1 MSLEVSNKL
10 TRMLREVAQDAMRKA
25 IMECSKEYGFSEEE
39 ALRKLNVENLRIR
52 GKGKKVK
59 EGKLEGKLEGE
70 KSKYPLPYNNEYEE
84 KCCEAVRLNGGLY
97 TQCENKK
104 KELSKYCNGCGKQA
118 SKNESE
124 MPEYGT
130 IQMRLEKK
138 IMEYVDPKGRKPTPY
153 IKIMKRLNITKEE
166 VLEEASRCGK
176 LIDEIHFEEAEQR
189 RGRPATIKEKVAK
202 GVKGRPKK
210 TKKVVE
216 ITGEAEDLFSTL
228 VANAIE
234 EEEKE
239 VSTKVEA
246 NTEANTE
253 ANVEAN
259 TEANVEA
266 NVEEKRKEKEEKRKE
281 KEEKRKEKELKE
293 KEKEEKRKEKEH
305 KEKEKEEKRKEKEL
319 KEKEKEE
326 KRKEKELK
334 EKEKEE
340 KRKEKEL
347 KEKEKELK
355 EKEKEQREEKKKAKE
370 VVVEKKVEVVE
381 KEVVEKKV
389 EEVEKEVVENKVEED
404 KLKKMSHEGK
414 KYLVSRTTGI
424 IYDLEKHLAGETV
437 VLGKYDEKTKEYNFN
452 KEESSSESS
461 EESEES
467 EDEYEY

>member
-59 EGKLEGKLEGE
+59 EGKSEGKLEGRLEGE

-239 VSTKVEA
+239 VPTNV
-246 NTEANTE
+246 EANTE

-266 NVEEKRKEKEEKRKE
+266 NTEANVEANTEANT
-281 KEEKRKEKELKE
+281 
-293 KEKEEKRKEKEH
+293 
-305 KEKEKEEKRKEKEL
+305 EEKRKEKEL

-340 KRKEKEL
+340 KR
-347 KEKEKELK
+347 KEKELK

-389 EEVEKEVVENKVEED
+389 EEVEKEVVENKVEENKVEED

-461 EESEES
+461 ESSEESEES

>member
-59 EGKLEGKLEGE
+59 EGKLEGRLEGE

-216 ITGEAEDLFSTL
+216 ITGEAEDLFATL

-239 VSTKVEA
+239 VPTKVEA

-259 TEANVEA
+259 TEANTEA
-266 NVEEKRKEKEEKRKE
+266 NVESNTEANTEEKRKEKEEKR
-281 KEEKRKEKELKE
+281 
-293 KEKEEKRKEKEH
+293 
-305 KEKEKEEKRKEKEL
+305 KEKEEKRKEKEL

-347 KEKEKELK
+347 KEKEKE
-355 EKEKEQREEKKKAKE
+355 QREEKKKAKE
-370 VVVEKKVEVVE
+370 VVVEN
-381 KEVVEKKV
+381 KV

-452 KEESSSESS
+452 KEESS